1 MKPEAG
7 VVGLSFLPLNI
18 CNCCNEEM
26 YVISIKRL
34 LSGEGDWDVTF
45 CCSSCDNETTAAVSP
60 PEEARQTV
68 QEEFAVAAA

>member
-34 LSGEGDWDVTF
+34 LSGEGDWDITF